1 MCVPVRECVG
11 VKAHVSVCVCV
22 CTRACRAGWAFEAVG
37 WRSSWPC
44 CFFQEQGLVSLVFPL
59 PGAQEAG
66 PAGWGPSQCPPLRPR
81 PRMALPINDP
91 AHCPLP
97 P

>member
-1 MCVPVRECVG
+1 M
-11 VKAHVSVCVCV
+11 KAHVSMCVCV
-22 CTRACRAGWAFEAVG
+22 YTCACRARGAFEAVG
-37 WRSSWPC
+37 WRGS
-44 CFFQEQGLVSLVFPL
+44 FQEQALVSLVFTL
-59 PGAQEAG
+59 PRAQEDA
-66 PAGWGPSQCPPLRPR
+66 PAGWGPSQCPPLQPR